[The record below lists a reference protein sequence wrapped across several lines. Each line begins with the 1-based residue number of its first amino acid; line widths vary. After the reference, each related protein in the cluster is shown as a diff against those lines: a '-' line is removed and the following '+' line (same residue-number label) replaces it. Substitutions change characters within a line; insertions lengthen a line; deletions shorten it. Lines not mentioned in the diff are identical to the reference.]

1 MTPKFTTPCII
12 YKNTPELHEKLS
24 ELGYTIMCGYDT
36 GFIMTWAECGIAFI
50 PEGPKVEIN
59 RDSLSEYI
67 DCGTDEA
74 LFLAIV
80 ALRENDSDR
89 PHDYLQWFTTD
100 DCSKWRQSEE
110 DFCTL
115 RFLSSERWHKAT
127 VEELINHFK
136 D

>member
-1 MTPKFTTPCII
+1 MINQFTTPCFI
-12 YKNTPELHEKLS
+12 YKDNTTELRRKLN
-24 ELGYTIMCGYDT
+24 ELGYFPHPTTNPLYNNRHGELHT
-36 GFIMTWAECGIAFI
+36 G
-50 PEGPKVEIN
+50 EIFYAN
-59 RDSLSEYI
+59 MSISAKEEI
-67 DCGTDEA
+67 DCDTNEA
-74 LFLAIV
+74 LFLAIA
-80 ALRENDSDR
+80 ALREDSNR

>member
-12 YKNTPELHEKLS
+12 YKNTPKLHEKLR

-50 PEGPKVEIN
+50 PEGPKIEIN

-67 DCGTDEA
+67 DCGANEA

-80 ALRENDSDR
+80 ALREDSNCH
-89 PHDYLQWFTTD
+89 HDYLQWFTTN
-100 DCSKWRQSEE
+100 DCSEWRQSKE
-110 DFCTL
+110 DFCEL
-115 RFLSSERWHKAT
+115 RFLSNGRWHKAT
-127 VEELINHFK
+127 VEELIEHFK